1 MKEKSLLLGLLGEQ
15 PLFKVI
21 DFLIDNLSVDFT
33 KKQIAEG
40 AGIARASLFNHWD
53 EIEKYGLVKVT
64 RRFGKTKLYT
74 LNTKNQIVKRL
85 LDLEKA
91 LIAVSLE
98 KESAKKS
105 VKQKEK
111 ESSLVLEEAEA

>member
-15 PLFKVI
+15 PLFKII

-40 AGIARASLFNHWD
+40 AGIARASLFNHWQVL
-53 EIEKYGLVKVT
+53 EQYGMVRVT
-64 RRFGKTKLYT
+64 RTFGKTKLYT
-74 LNTKNQIVKRL
+74 LNTKNQIVKRI

-91 LIAVSLE
+91 LIATALE
-98 KESAKKS
+98 KVSYKT
-105 VKQKEK
+105 VK
-111 ESSLVLEEAEA
+111 LHNI